1 MSDTDREITELKQR
15 VTKLESQMVFL
26 LRNLGVAYPDVPAG
40 TASPEVMELLRRGQ
54 KIEAIKRF
62 REETGAGLKD
72 AKEFIESLERS
83 A

>member
-1 MSDTDREITELKQR
+1 MSDTDREITELQQR
-15 VTKLESQMVFL
+15 VAKLESQMAFL
-26 LRNLGVAYPDVPAG
+26 FRNLGIAYPDVPAVG
-40 TASPEVMELLRRGQ
+40 ASPEVMELLRRGQ